1 LSAFVP
7 GSVSQPVIDPSA
19 ETATV
24 RAGYMGGA
32 VQSGKRAAAEASGS
46 ETS

>member
-1 LSAFVP
+1 MLGEHGAP
-7 GSVSQPVIDPSA
+7 PA

-24 RAGYMGGA
+24 WARYVDGA

>member
-7 GSVSQPVIDPSA
+7 GSGYRPVIDPSA

-24 RAGYMGGA
+24 RVGYMDGA